1 MKQQGFLL
9 LEILISIAVLIL
21 ILSLGAQIGLVS
33 FQANKISREK
43 DVALNLLNETLEA
56 VRMVSDEK
64 WQNLYNL
71 TKIDRHYY
79 PQQSGGKWIFV
90 QGDEA
95 IAINGVNYTRYF
107 VVENT
112 SRDPATND
120 IQPVYNELNEDF
132 STQKVS
138 VFVSWLGAEPLSSSQ
153 YIFRWRNRVCSQTEW
168 QLAGSTGVKICPDTS
183 YDTKTDSI
191 ATGASLQ
198 LQGVETAPAWEA
210 SSAIAAS
217 TGVDV
222 TVTLPAHQANDI
234 FLLQVLVRD
243 QDDIITWPSGWTQIA
258 TVDRSSVSRYWWA
271 WKRAET
277 GAEQNPL
284 VDKST
289 ATGDTYAAVT
299 SFRGAFPIGDPWE
312 VKGVPNTAATASHVL
327 NGITTL
333 SINSLIVASLCGE
346 DNSSTPQVTFIA
358 TDPLSLTR
366 RLYVESN
373 VGADGACTLGTE
385 AKLVIGPTGDVTAT
399 WTQSVVG
406 SGGIVLAL
414 KPGLSSLVTSGELV
428 SAVFETTGSSD
439 GPAYNSIMWKGS
451 IGAGKTG
458 FQLAT
463 SDCPNA
469 EKNPPTC
476 DLSGAWNFRGSDAC
490 GPNDWYYSIISDNP
504 MEIKGDC
511 LKLFNN
517 KRYFRY
523 KVRICSAS
531 DCSSSG
537 VASPVVDEIIVNWT
551 P

>member
-1 MKQQGFLL
+1 MQQQGSLL
-9 LEILISIAVLIL
+9 LEILISMAVLVL
-21 ILSLGAQIGLVS
+21 ILSLGVQIGAVS

-43 DVALNLLNETLEA
+43 DVALNLLNETMEA
-56 VRMVSDEK
+56 VRAVSDEK

-107 VVENT
+107 IVENT

-138 VFVSWLGAEPLSSSQ
+138 VFVTWPGAGPLSSSQ
-153 YIFRWRNRVCSQTEW
+153 YIFRWRNKICSQTEW

-183 YDTKTDSI
+183 YDTKTDTI
-191 ATGASLQ
+191 ATDGSLQ
-198 LQGVETAPAWEA
+198 LRGVPVAPAWQA
-210 SSAIAAS
+210 SGAIATS
-217 TGVDV
+217 LGDDV

-234 FLLQVLVRD
+234 FLLQLLVTYK
-243 QDDIITWPSGWTQIA
+243 DDTITWPSGWTQIA
-258 TVDRSSVSRYWWA
+258 TVDHSSVSRYWWA
-271 WKRAET
+271 WKRAESGT
-277 GAEQNPL
+277 EPNPL
-284 VDKST
+284 IDKST

-299 SFRGAFPIGDPWE
+299 TYRGASNTGDPWE
-312 VKGVPNTAATASHVL
+312 VKGVPNTATTASHVL
-327 NGITTL
+327 NGITTF
-333 SINSLIVASLCGE
+333 SANSLIVASLCGE
-346 DNSSTPQVTFIA
+346 DNSSTPQVIFTA
-358 TDPLSLTR
+358 TDPLTLTKY
-366 RLYVESN
+366 LYVESN
-373 VGADGACTLGTE
+373 VGSDGACTLGAG
-385 AKLVIGPTGDVTAT
+385 AKAVIGPTGDVTAA

-414 KPGLSSLVTSGELV
+414 KPAPASAAASGELSSV
-428 SAVFETTGSSD
+428 VFESTGSSD
-439 GPAYNSIMWKGS
+439 GPAYNSIMWKGT
-451 IGAGKTG
+451 IGTGKTG

-476 DLSGAWNFRGSDAC
+476 DLSGAWNFRGSDIC
-490 GPNDWYYSIISDNP
+490 GPNDWYYSITSDNP

-523 KVRICSAS
+523 KFRICSAS

-537 VASPVVDEIIVNWT
+537 AVSPAVDEIIVNWA